1 MRMVTIGAAHPAA
14 VRGDDEA
21 LLDEDRDVAL
31 QPVLPATLDA
41 EAESLLLRRPG
52 SHPGE
57 ILVLRLWHAP
67 ALLDDGMSLW
77 LGSTQT
83 LHYTRP
89 FDAFGLWQPQAD
101 DGGAHAALRDALD
114 GFALHERPNPIA
126 DTKPTAAASPASSWK
141 MAGIMAAGV
150 AVLRIR
156 SDGDR

>member
-1 MRMVTIGAAHPAA
+1 LQA
-14 VRGDDEA
+14 RGWRVQPQADWIA
-21 LLDEDRDVAL
+21 TLGLLDEDRDVAL

-41 EAESLLLRRPG
+41 EAETLLLRRPG
-52 SHPGE
+52 AHAGE

-67 ALLDDGMSLW
+67 ALLDDGMPLW

-114 GFALHERPNPIA
+114 GFALHETPHP
-126 DTKPTAAASPASSWK
+126 
-141 MAGIMAAGV
+141 AAGV